1 MAKQKVQIQLLNETN
16 GEVIGD
22 VDPLTSADCVSF
34 SDGETFQQ
42 KYDAGE
48 LRGAPGAKGDK
59 RRSRTSRSTR
69 R

>member
-34 SDGETFQQ
+34 SDGKTFQQ
-42 KYDAGE
+42 NMMQE
-48 LRGAPGAKGDK
+48 N
-59 RRSRTSRSTR
+59 
-69 R
+69 